1 MFKFTMCA
9 TFAVATSAFAIA
21 KHGFDF
27 VVGVDGDFKA
37 AIAKAAAS
45 GASESKRF
53 IIFLPNGEYDLT
65 RLTGDEH
72 GKTTFS
78 PSHVSIIGQSL
89 ENTTISNTTDTE
101 GISTTA
107 TLYFP
112 KNNDMYMQDITL
124 SKRTF
129 L

>member
-1 MFKFTMCA
+1 MRLNRGDMLNSWLFKFSMCA
-9 TFAVATSAFAIA
+9 SLAVATSAFAIA

-65 RLTGDEH
+65 KLTGDEH
-72 GKTTFS
+72 GNLRIRAGCS
-78 PSHVSIIGQSL
+78 W
-89 ENTTISNTTDTE
+89 
-101 GISTTA
+101 A
-107 TLYFP
+107 
-112 KNNDMYMQDITL
+112 
-124 SKRTF
+124 R
-129 L
+129 